1 MDLEI
6 SLFSE
11 YESALSPL
19 LYKKKKDLKSQHFK
33 ITQEQMGSTR
43 SEMAEK
49 SWKPSGPTV
58 VSEHS
63 VTVKSLPV
71 STNNKQVSKIFK
83 KWIINEMKISK
94 GVCFMIGEYF
104 TQLS

>member
-1 MDLEI
+1 
-6 SLFSE
+6 
-11 YESALSPL
+11 
-19 LYKKKKDLKSQHFK
+19 
-33 ITQEQMGSTR
+33 MGPTR

-49 SWKPSGPTV
+49 NWKPSGPTV